1 MDPRAYVCAHLERRY
16 LDEHPEL
23 TPAARELVHAEVLA
37 RPAKYAASP
46 HDQALLAYMEAHER
60 LMAGLAGMDDLSDEE
75 FDERRAQLF
84 SEARQVLARIAQG
97 DQLCVD
103 ARLVSILL
111 ADVPL
116 DSALADLLKLED
128 EIRGHLTGAVAGFD
142 LNAPGYWDA
151 ADLARRGITAAE
163 RTISEPACIGW
174 LRNQVAL
181 IRPKII
187 VCLGR
192 IAAQK
197 IIREDFRVTKEHG
210 IFYERKGCYLMG
222 TYHPAALLRNPA
234 QKADALCDFIALREK
249 ISEVFGGTTDNG
261 LYSV

>member
-23 TPAARELVHAEVLA
+23 TPAARELVHAEVLS

-163 RTISEPACIGW
+163 RTVSEPACIGW
-174 LRNQVAL
+174 LHTLEAIASLCLASARYRAAITYARRARATAGYPNHAEGTVLLAL
-181 IRPKII
+181 AR
-187 VCLGR
+187 L
-192 IAAQK
+192 
-197 IIREDFRVTKEHG
+197 EDEEGFFAFAHELSEG
-210 IFYERKGCYLMG
+210 
-222 TYHPAALLRNPA
+222 
-234 QKADALCDFIALREK
+234 ADTATFMPP
-249 ISEVFGGTTDNG
+249 
-261 LYSV
+261 